1 MTQPTLKR
9 VLRLDSIP
17 LDETYWTKE
26 GYLIDHP
33 VVTSTG
39 IFEYTNPDGSIRRRE
54 SHPPHASGHGDAA
67 SLGVIIGF
75 VVMMCLDV
83 ALA

>member
-39 IFEYTNPDGSIRRRE
+39 IFEYTTRWE
-54 SHPPHASGHGDAA
+54 HPPGSSG
-67 SLGVIIGF
+67 SLKKSLTRPA
-75 VVMMCLDV
+75 CQL
-83 ALA
+83 

>member
-1 MTQPTLKR
+1 MSENPKLKR

-33 VVTSTG
+33 IVTSIG
-39 IFEYTNPDGSIRRRE
+39 IFEYVNPDGTVRPGAPSPRRC
-54 SHPPHASGHGDAA
+54 
-67 SLGVIIGF
+67 F
-75 VVMMCLDV
+75 
-83 ALA
+83 

>member
-9 VLRLDSIP
+9 VLRLDSVP

-39 IFEYTNPDGSIRRRE
+39 IFEYTNPDGSIA
-54 SHPPHASGHGDAA
+54 PGAPAP
-67 SLGVIIGF
+67 
-75 VVMMCLDV
+75 
-83 ALA
+83 

>member
-1 MTQPTLKR
+1 MRRKGAKVLNEPKLKR

-39 IFEYTNPDGSIRRRE
+39 IFEYQNPDGPSAG
-54 SHPPHASGHGDAA
+54 SSGFPRK
-67 SLGVIIGF
+67 SLTRP
-75 VVMMCLDV
+75 
-83 ALA
+83 ALPATRGSR

>member
-1 MTQPTLKR
+1 MSENPKLKR

-33 VVTSTG
+33 IVTSIG
-39 IFEYTNPDGSIRRRE
+39 IFEYVNPDGTVRPGSSRLPE
-54 SHPPHASGHGDAA
+54 DVFDQA
-67 SLGVIIGF
+67 SLASYKGKPGHPHP
-75 VVMMCLDV
+75 
-83 ALA
+83 

>member
-39 IFEYTNPDGSIRRRE
+39 IFEYTNPWE
-54 SHPPHASGHGDAA
+54 HPPGAPAP
-67 SLGVIIGF
+67 
-75 VVMMCLDV
+75 
-83 ALA
+83 

>member
-1 MTQPTLKR
+1 MSENPKLKR

-33 VVTSTG
+33 IVTSIG
-39 IFEYTNPDGSIRRRE
+39 IFEYVKPGRHCPPGSPVSPKMFLTR
-54 SHPPHASGHGDAA
+54 PALPATKASR
-67 SLGVIIGF
+67 SSSPMRPVW
-75 VVMMCLDV
+75 
-83 ALA
+83 